1 VTLSPFVIVSVLLQ
15 IVLLTFFEFAMPKAQ
30 PEKIQRV
37 LVYLSTV
44 GAVAVTGLNVPLVDC
59 ARQALDGSQP
69 PVGERGREVRG
80 LLCKVGDEGV
90 QPERTG
96 RQREDRLHQRAGL
109 IGEIVPLVDREP
121 R

>member
-44 GAVAVTGLNVPLVDC
+44 GAVAVTGGLDPVWWTHGQAAC
-59 ARQALDGSQP
+59 A
-69 PVGERGREVRG
+69 V
-80 LLCKVGDEGV
+80 
-90 QPERTG
+90 
-96 RQREDRLHQRAGL
+96 
-109 IGEIVPLVDREP
+109 
-121 R
+121 